1 MEVLASMFI
10 ICIGL
15 LSVLMVIPYGAFQV
29 SKARNA
35 EYISNMLAAGAE
47 DLQITGIV
55 TDIISSNK
63 FDNFDIED
71 ISSSQSPFVVPV
83 FVIDPIVRHGNLGV
97 FVPVQLGVPEYDN
110 LMFGKDDVEYVLRD
124 DARTRLQNADGS
136 QQYSYFVTIKPRE
149 VIYNSETDK
158 VSVKFNTD
166 LLGCYRRAKKD
177 EGYSGY
183 AGDAVFGVSPDASKT
198 QFYSKAAKLRI
209 HTTSEVRLD
218 FSTTRYVFI
227 TWTRVWPP
235 EPEPG
240 KKMTMNCGEWCKVVS
255 VSEVE
260 GEQAQD
266 IVVLANEFVSEKN
279 INVSENLSVEAA
291 RVFIFPGV
299 MYHKRI
305 YD

>member
-1 MEVLASMFI
+1 M
-10 ICIGL
+10 
-15 LSVLMVIPYGAFQV
+15 
-29 SKARNA
+29 K
-35 EYISNMLAAGAE
+35 
-47 DLQITGIV
+47 ITGIV

-83 FVIDPIVRHGNLGV
+83 FVIDPLVRHDNLGV
-97 FVPVQLGVPEYDN
+97 FIPVQLEVPEYEN

-149 VIYNSETDK
+149 VNYNSETEK
-158 VSVKFNTD
+158 VSIKFNTD

-177 EGYSGY
+177 EGYGVDK
-183 AGDAVFGVSPDASKT
+183 GDVVFGVELDTSESK
-198 QFYSKAAKLRI
+198 FYSKAAKLRI
-209 HTTSEVRLD
+209 KTTSDVRLD

-227 TWTRVWPP
+227 TWTRVWP
-235 EPEPG
+235 ESGSG

-255 VSEVE
+255 VSEVD

-266 IVVLANEFVSEKN
+266 IVVLANEFVSERN
-279 INVSENLSVEAA
+279 INVSENLSVDAA